1 MTHYTIKDTF
11 RDGNGVAYA
20 YVVTDGIN
28 PDRFMHADILMSA
41 IAAKTVKVS
50 NMDEIL
56 NNGTMLSSNTI
67 AHICRLL
74 TGGNIRFKVSNNP
87 GLMEIKAREND
98 LVTVKFDEG
107 ALAIKTEKETWTIV
121 HKSKLAMPSN
131 SESKLSNIEFKSLN
145 LTGMNLLNI
154 ESAKK
159 MFRGCT
165 AEELILG
172 EFSDRLTNT
181 SGMFSFCKI
190 GKLDISRLNLLSI
203 REMQD
208 MFANSEI
215 DELKI
220 PIEMLNITEHQN
232 GRPLRSHISDICEV
246 VIETSR
252 KVMPVHNACID
263 NIMYKSKIHRIY
275 AY

>member
-1 MTHYTIKDTF
+1 MTYYTIKDTF
-11 RDGNGVAYA
+11 RDGSGVAYA

-56 NNGTMLSSNTI
+56 NSSTMLSSSTI
-67 AHICRLL
+67 EHICRLL

-215 DELKI
+215 NELKI
-220 PIEMLNITEHQN
+220 PIEMLNITEYQN
-232 GRPLRSHISDICEV
+232 GRPLRSHINDICEV
-246 VIETSR
+246 VIKTSR